1 MKRIKKI
8 ANYTIVGGI
17 GAIIMTSLSGCG
29 NEDKKQNSYEQN
41 ANQAQNAFVILSE
54 QPDGSYKIEDEFPA
68 KETRFVVKKLDGSEE
83 VLTQEQIDALV
94 KEEEKK
100 IDNGT
105 SPLTNPQAQQAQ
117 MHSGGMTMGQAMLAS
132 MGGAMVGAWLGN
144 KLFGNQNYQNARQSA
159 YRNPSAYSRSASS
172 FSSNRATTASKTT
185 ASSSKASAGKS
196 GFFKSSSSS
205 SSAAKSTSS
214 RSGTSLGG

>member
-17 GAIIMTSLSGCG
+17 GAIIMTTLSACA
-29 NEDKKQNSYEQN
+29 NDENKQNSYEQN
-41 ANQAQNAFVILSE
+41 ANQTQNAFVILSE

-68 KETRFVVKKLDGSEE
+68 KENRFVVKKLDGSEK
-83 VLTQEQIDALV
+83 VLTQEEIDTLI

-132 MGGAMVGAWLGN
+132 MGGAMAGAWLGN

-159 YRNPSAYSRSASS
+159 YKNPSAYSRSVSS
-172 FSSNRATTASKTT
+172 FSSNRATTANKTAT
-185 ASSSKASAGKS
+185 SASKASTGKS
-196 GFFKSSSSS
+196 GFFKG
-205 SSAAKSTSS
+205 SSAAKSSS
-214 RSGTSLGG
+214 VGG